1 MPEKSPLVFQGLV
14 LLEKNTVKQLSFKQF
29 SLWKRSWLFSD
40 SQSCQQS
47 SRVANYAVVFRAVLF
62 LFVAS
67 CRPCAIFHERN
78 IFMPHQHYWI
88 FLDMIIFLKII
99 GRRCRSFCIKHSL
112 YSRHSLCLGYCVYN
126 FVVKPKKSHIS
137 DIQNQQINWP
147 ENMSQR
153 VNFRKKNCLPCTLLG
168 TPLNSTDCSRSCW
181 VPSQQLFGA
190 FDPCNP
196 VSMTPPTLQPSFF
209 SCTERSV
216 ASGIFPNKD
225 SSETL
230 CVVLPITS
238 QLSLIGFKEEANAT
252 LFSFLFASWTQWPEK
267 IQFYGMTAAV
277 EMISSYHCAMLPLFA
292 EIFQSQVVV

>member
-1 MPEKSPLVFQGLV
+1 MFRMRHGSQCLKKVRSFFKGLCCWK
-14 LLEKNTVKQLSFKQF
+14 KNTVKQLSFKQF
-29 SLWKRSWLFSD
+29 LLWKRSWLFSD
-40 SQSCQQS
+40 SQSCQQSS

-99 GRRCRSFCIKHSL
+99 ERRCRSFCIKRSSYSWDSL
-112 YSRHSLCLGYCVYN
+112 YLGYCVYN

-209 SCTERSV
+209 FLHT
-216 ASGIFPNKD
+216 
-225 SSETL
+225 TL
-230 CVVLPITS
+230 WHQEFFRTRIRA
-238 QLSLIGFKEEANAT
+238 K
-252 LFSFLFASWTQWPEK
+252 
-267 IQFYGMTAAV
+267 
-277 EMISSYHCAMLPLFA
+277 HCA
-292 EIFQSQVVV
+292 